1 MPEGESPHPGM
12 FLCWS
17 RRSLLLGLGASSL
30 VPMPSLAVPP
40 PTAPVRFGL
49 TPVFLDSDT
58 DLLAALERYLET
70 RLSRPVSLVKR
81 RSYQEITTML
91 LTGQLDAAWICGF
104 PYIQF
109 RSQLG
114 LVAVPVYRKQPLYQS
129 YVIVQ
134 DGDPAA
140 TIDDLRG
147 QVHAFSDPDSNSGFL
162 VTRYLL
168 AMMNESPASFFRRS
182 FFTYGHRNV
191 VRAVASG
198 LAQSGSVDGYV
209 WDVMAEIEPDLVGR
223 TRVCH
228 RSVPLGFPPIACQA
242 SKLGTPLVREL
253 RAALVDMQTDTVG
266 QLVLHQLRLD
276 GFAVGDP
283 SLFDGI
289 AAMSDF
295 VRAPA

>member
-1 MPEGESPHPGM
+1 MPRGEKPQHGS
-12 FLCWS
+12 LLQWS
-17 RRSLLLGLGASSL
+17 RRSFLLGLGAASL
-30 VPMPSLAVPP
+30 VSMPSLAAPP
-40 PTAPVRFGL
+40 LTAPVRFGL

-134 DGDPAA
+134 NSDLAV

-168 AMMNESPASFFRRS
+168 ATMNESPASFFRRS

-228 RSVPLGFPPIACQA
+228 RSVQLGFPPIACQA

-266 QLVLHQLRLD
+266 QSVLHQLRLD
-276 GFAVGDP
+276 GFAVGEP

>member
-1 MPEGESPHPGM
+1 
-12 FLCWS
+12 
-17 RRSLLLGLGASSL
+17 
-30 VPMPSLAVPP
+30 MPSLAVPP
-40 PTAPVRFGL
+40 PTATVRFGL

-134 DGDPAA
+134 DRDPAA

-168 AMMNESPASFFRRS
+168 ATMNESPASFFRRS

-209 WDVMAEIEPDLVGR
+209 WDVMAEIEPDLIGR

-266 QLVLHQLRLD
+266 QSVLHQLRLD